1 VFVITMI
8 DAYPDPARGE
18 TGDGYMEL
26 AINGLSWPH
35 TERLHYALGDTVR
48 WRWINAT
55 HFQHPMHLHGF
66 HYRTLARGDGTRE
79 TTFPPEQ
86 VQEVV
91 TELMEPGAT
100 FLMEWTAARRG
111 NWMMHCHIIDHVVP
125 FPERDADTRS
135 HDVHD
140 VTQHP
145 LQAMSG
151 LIVGITITDDGPM
164 ETDGRPRQHL
174 RLLAR
179 EKPAEARDATI
190 RGFVLAGD
198 REPPADTVP
207 VPGPPLVLTRNETT
221 RITVVN
227 QMREHTTVHWHGLEL
242 QSVYDGVAGWS
253 RTGDRVAPLLAP
265 GESFDVFIRPP
276 RAGTFMYHSHMDEL
290 GQVFQGMYGPLL
302 VFEPGEQFDPELDR
316 IFVIADAIDG
326 DYHATTI
333 NGKRNP
339 PPLTLR
345 AGTEYR
351 FRFINISA
359 GTTADISL
367 SDGYR
372 NLSWR
377 ALAKDG
383 ALLPASMRKEVEAK
397 FRTQAGETYDF
408 TWRPTAP
415 MRVDIVVDDNYGR
428 FSTLPGRRVLNQ
440 PIRVRT
446 ALR

>member
-1 VFVITMI
+1 
-8 DAYPDPARGE
+8 
-18 TGDGYMEL
+18 
-26 AINGLSWPH
+26 
-35 TERLHYALGDTVR
+35 
-48 WRWINAT
+48 
-55 HFQHPMHLHGF
+55 
-66 HYRTLARGDGTRE
+66 
-79 TTFPPEQ
+79 
-86 VQEVV
+86 
-91 TELMEPGAT
+91 
-100 FLMEWTAARRG
+100 
-111 NWMMHCHIIDHVVP
+111 
-125 FPERDADTRS
+125 
-135 HDVHD
+135 
-140 VTQHP
+140 
-145 LQAMSG
+145 
-151 LIVGITITDDGPM
+151 
-164 ETDGRPRQHL
+164 
-174 RLLAR
+174 
-179 EKPAEARDATI
+179 
-190 RGFVLAGD
+190 
-198 REPPADTVP
+198 
-207 VPGPPLVLTRNETT
+207 
-221 RITVVN
+221 
-227 QMREHTTVHWHGLEL
+227 
-242 QSVYDGVAGWS
+242 VYDGVAGWS

-276 RAGTFMYHSHMDEL
+276 RAGTFIYHSHMDEL